1 MLYTNLKL
9 LKEQSACS
17 SGLARLI
24 ASLPP
29 NYPEDKSISLAHILE
44 SNGLNH
50 ALWAL
55 RSTTVDS
62 RKIAA
67 RMAIEF
73 AFQVLNNFEKR
84 FPKDKR
90 PRTALEQAVAF
101 LDGKITLKE
110 LKEAVEAVG
119 AVEAAWATAWT
130 AEEAAAWE
138 AARAAEAARAVEA
151 AEATARA
158 ARAAEAARAARAT
171 ARAAMAAN
179 EKIFK
184 KWISQTR

>member
-44 SNGLNH
+44 SNGLEH

-55 RSTTVDS
+55 RATTKDS
-62 RKIAA
+62 RITAA

-73 AFQVLNNFEKR
+73 ARHSLINFEKQ
-84 FPKDKR
+84 FPEDNR
-90 PRTALEQAVAF
+90 PRTALEVAADFPHGGAVASGVDLVTNEGIDFHLPFGRYIVALGAGVDRSPQDLIAKQAVLERGHAPQGCGRGDRSLSSRF
-101 LDGKITLKE
+101 ARG
-110 LKEAVEAVG
+110 G
-119 AVEAAWATAWT
+119 AGG
-130 AEEAAAWE
+130 
-138 AARAAEAARAVEA
+138 RGLLR
-151 AEATARA
+151 
-158 ARAAEAARAARAT
+158 
-171 ARAAMAAN
+171 
-179 EKIFK
+179 
-184 KWISQTR
+184 